1 MYTVGTVF
9 QTTYKSSK
17 SGFTG
22 NILGQQQLRSGS
34 GKRNKEIREQMQL
47 LSSSN
52 NQASGNYQNGAG
64 NKVFVAQSKSF
75 VETMRDY
82 NETLRN
88 QRLNKKDT
96 SNLLKKLKYS
106 FKNISGKLIRSK
118 TSVSARQVAGEAK
131 REVLRLKQQKQSGKY
146 DNEEIDAAIN
156 HAKAMER
163 VAKKKVRHLEEEEL
177 AKACGACLDRLEEY
191 QKDLEDEWEEQDVL
205 ESENNVTAYNASVEE
220 PASEG
225 CEYSLSDLVSLNAEA
240 DSYFENMEV
249 MTSELENLT
258 GEMMDEL
265 AESMTD
271 MLSEMGLDELLDIF
285 SSVKQD
291 MDPTD
296 LKLMKIKHRTKEL
309 KEIAKADAEYLK
321 AIFEHLEKQKS
332 GPSAPLENAASTGN
346 SALIPNAVSV
356 AAPAMAV
363 GISEPVIDVSL

>member
-1 MYTVGTVF
+1 MYTVGTIF
-9 QTTYKSSK
+9 QTTYNSSK
-17 SGFTG
+17 SRFPG
-22 NILGQQQLRSGS
+22 NTFGQQQLQSDS
-34 GKRNKEIREQMQL
+34 GKRNKEIREQMRL
-47 LSSSN
+47 LSGSD
-52 NQASGNYQNGAG
+52 NQVYGNCQNGAG
-64 NKVFVAQSKSF
+64 NKVFVAQPKSF

-118 TSVSARQVAGEAK
+118 TSVAARQVAGEAK

-146 DNEEIDAAIN
+146 DNEEIEAAIN

-191 QKDLEDEWEEQDVL
+191 QEDLEDEWEEQDVL
-205 ESENNVTAYNASVEE
+205 ESENNVTAFKAGIEE
-220 PASEG
+220 PAS
-225 CEYSLSDLVSLNAEA
+225 
-240 DSYFENMEV
+240 
-249 MTSELENLT
+249 ENLT

-265 AESMTD
+265 TESMTD

-332 GPSAPLENAASTGN
+332 GPSAPLENAVSTGN
-346 SALIPNAVSV
+346 SALTPNAVSV

>member
-52 NQASGNYQNGAG
+52 NQASVNYQKGAG

-118 TSVSARQVAGEAK
+118 TSVAARQVAGEAK

-146 DNEEIDAAIN
+146 DNEEIEAAIN

-205 ESENNVTAYNASVEE
+205 EPENNVTAFKAGIEE
-220 PASEG
+220 PAS
-225 CEYSLSDLVSLNAEA
+225 
-240 DSYFENMEV
+240 
-249 MTSELENLT
+249 ENLT

-265 AESMTD
+265 TVSMTD

-332 GPSAPLENAASTGN
+332 GPSAPLENAVSTDN
-346 SALIPNAVSV
+346 SALTPNAVSV

>member
-1 MYTVGTVF
+1 MYTVGTIF
-9 QTTYKSSK
+9 QTTYNSSK
-17 SGFTG
+17 SRFPG
-22 NILGQQQLRSGS
+22 NTVGQQQLQSDS
-34 GKRNKEIREQMQL
+34 GKRNKEIREQMRL
-47 LSSSN
+47 LSGSD
-52 NQASGNYQNGAG
+52 NQVYGNCQNGAG
-64 NKVFVAQSKSF
+64 NKVFVAQPKSF

-118 TSVSARQVAGEAK
+118 TSVAARQVAGEAK

-146 DNEEIDAAIN
+146 DNEEIEAAIN

-205 ESENNVTAYNASVEE
+205 EPENNVTAFKAGIEE
-220 PASEG
+220 PAS
-225 CEYSLSDLVSLNAEA
+225 
-240 DSYFENMEV
+240 
-249 MTSELENLT
+249 ENLT

-265 AESMTD
+265 TVSMTD

-332 GPSAPLENAASTGN
+332 GSSAPLENAVSTGN
-346 SALIPNAVSV
+346 SALTPNAVSV

>member
-1 MYTVGTVF
+1 MYTVGTIF
-9 QTTYKSSK
+9 QTTYNSSK
-17 SGFTG
+17 SRFPG
-22 NILGQQQLRSGS
+22 NTFGQQQLQSDS
-34 GKRNKEIREQMQL
+34 GKRNKEIREQMRL
-47 LSSSN
+47 LSGSD
-52 NQASGNYQNGAG
+52 NQVYGNCQNGAG
-64 NKVFVAQSKSF
+64 NKVFVAQPKSF

-118 TSVSARQVAGEAK
+118 TSVAARQVAGEAK

-146 DNEEIDAAIN
+146 DNEEIEAAIN

-205 ESENNVTAYNASVEE
+205 ESENNVTAFKAGIEE
-220 PASEG
+220 PAS
-225 CEYSLSDLVSLNAEA
+225 
-240 DSYFENMEV
+240 
-249 MTSELENLT
+249 ENLT

-265 AESMTD
+265 TESMTD

-332 GPSAPLENAASTGN
+332 GSSAPLENAVSTGN
-346 SALIPNAVSV
+346 SALTPNAVSV

>member
-1 MYTVGTVF
+1 MYTVGTIF
-9 QTTYKSSK
+9 QTTYNSSK
-17 SGFTG
+17 SRFPG
-22 NILGQQQLRSGS
+22 NTFGQQQLQSDS
-34 GKRNKEIREQMQL
+34 GKRNKEIREQMRL
-47 LSSSN
+47 LSGSD
-52 NQASGNYQNGAG
+52 NQVYGNCQNGAG
-64 NKVFVAQSKSF
+64 NKVFVAQPKSF

-118 TSVSARQVAGEAK
+118 TSVAARQVAGEAK

-146 DNEEIDAAIN
+146 DNEEIEAAIN

-205 ESENNVTAYNASVEE
+205 EPENNVTAFKAGIEE
-220 PASEG
+220 PAS
-225 CEYSLSDLVSLNAEA
+225 
-240 DSYFENMEV
+240 
-249 MTSELENLT
+249 ENLT

-265 AESMTD
+265 TESMTD

-332 GPSAPLENAASTGN
+332 GPSAPLENAVSTGN
-346 SALIPNAVSV
+346 SALTPNAVSV
-356 AAPAMAV
+356 TAPAMAV

>member
-1 MYTVGTVF
+1 MYTVGTIF
-9 QTTYKSSK
+9 QTTYNSSK
-17 SGFTG
+17 SRFPG
-22 NILGQQQLRSGS
+22 NTFGQQQLQSDS
-34 GKRNKEIREQMQL
+34 GKRNKEIREQMRL
-47 LSSSN
+47 LSGSD
-52 NQASGNYQNGAG
+52 NQVYGNCQNGAG
-64 NKVFVAQSKSF
+64 NKVFVAQPKSF

-118 TSVSARQVAGEAK
+118 TSVAARQVAGEAK

-146 DNEEIDAAIN
+146 DNEEIEAAIN

-191 QKDLEDEWEEQDVL
+191 QKDLGDEWEEQDVS
-205 ESENNVTAYNASVEE
+205 ESENNVTAFKAGIEE
-220 PASEG
+220 PAS
-225 CEYSLSDLVSLNAEA
+225 
-240 DSYFENMEV
+240 
-249 MTSELENLT
+249 ENLT

-265 AESMTD
+265 TVSMTD

-332 GPSAPLENAASTGN
+332 GPSAPLENAVSTGN
-346 SALIPNAVSV
+346 SALTPNAVSV

>member
-1 MYTVGTVF
+1 MYTVGTIF
-9 QTTYKSSK
+9 QTTYNSSK
-17 SGFTG
+17 SRFPG
-22 NILGQQQLRSGS
+22 NTFGQQQLQSDS
-34 GKRNKEIREQMQL
+34 GKRNKEIREQMRL
-47 LSSSN
+47 LSGSD
-52 NQASGNYQNGAG
+52 NQVYGNCQNGAG
-64 NKVFVAQSKSF
+64 NKVFVAQPKSF

-118 TSVSARQVAGEAK
+118 TSVAARQVAGEAK

-146 DNEEIDAAIN
+146 DNEEIEAAIN

-205 ESENNVTAYNASVEE
+205 EPENNVTAFKAGIEE
-220 PASEG
+220 P
-225 CEYSLSDLVSLNAEA
+225 VS
-240 DSYFENMEV
+240 
-249 MTSELENLT
+249 ENLT

-265 AESMTD
+265 TESMTD

-332 GPSAPLENAASTGN
+332 GPSAPLENAVSTGN
-346 SALIPNAVSV
+346 SALTPNAVSV

>member
-1 MYTVGTVF
+1 MYTVGTIF
-9 QTTYKSSK
+9 QTTYNSSK
-17 SGFTG
+17 SRFPG
-22 NILGQQQLRSGS
+22 NTFGQQQLQSDS
-34 GKRNKEIREQMQL
+34 GKRNKEIREQMRL
-47 LSSSN
+47 LSGSD
-52 NQASGNYQNGAG
+52 NQVYGNCQNGAG
-64 NKVFVAQSKSF
+64 NKVFVAQPKSF

-118 TSVSARQVAGEAK
+118 TSVAARQVAGEAK

-146 DNEEIDAAIN
+146 DNEEIEAAIN

-191 QKDLEDEWEEQDVL
+191 QKDLEDEREEQDVL
-205 ESENNVTAYNASVEE
+205 ESENNVTAFKAGIEE
-220 PASEG
+220 PAS
-225 CEYSLSDLVSLNAEA
+225 
-240 DSYFENMEV
+240 
-249 MTSELENLT
+249 ENLT

-265 AESMTD
+265 TESMTD

-332 GPSAPLENAASTGN
+332 GPSAPLENAVSTGN
-346 SALIPNAVSV
+346 SALTPNAVSV

>member
-1 MYTVGTVF
+1 MYTVGTIF
-9 QTTYKSSK
+9 QTTYNSSK
-17 SGFTG
+17 SRFPG
-22 NILGQQQLRSGS
+22 NTFGQQQLQSDS
-34 GKRNKEIREQMQL
+34 GKRNKEIREQMRL
-47 LSSSN
+47 LSGSD
-52 NQASGNYQNGAG
+52 NQVYGNCQNGAG
-64 NKVFVAQSKSF
+64 NKVFVAQPKSF

-118 TSVSARQVAGEAK
+118 TSVAARQVAGEAK

-146 DNEEIDAAIN
+146 DNEEIEAAIN

-205 ESENNVTAYNASVEE
+205 EPENNVTAFKAGIEE
-220 PASEG
+220 P
-225 CEYSLSDLVSLNAEA
+225 VS
-240 DSYFENMEV
+240 
-249 MTSELENLT
+249 ENLT

-265 AESMTD
+265 TESMTD

-332 GPSAPLENAASTGN
+332 GPSAPLENAVSTGN
-346 SALIPNAVSV
+346 SALTPNAVSV
-356 AAPAMAV
+356 AAPAIAV

>member
-1 MYTVGTVF
+1 MYTVGTIF
-9 QTTYKSSK
+9 QTTYNSSK
-17 SGFTG
+17 SRFPG
-22 NILGQQQLRSGS
+22 NTFGQQQLQSDS
-34 GKRNKEIREQMQL
+34 GKRNKEIREQMRL

-64 NKVFVAQSKSF
+64 NKVFVAQPKSF

-118 TSVSARQVAGEAK
+118 TSVAARQVAGEAK

-146 DNEEIDAAIN
+146 DNEEIEAAIN

-191 QKDLEDEWEEQDVL
+191 QKDLEDEWEEQDVS
-205 ESENNVTAYNASVEE
+205 ESENNVTAFKAGIEE
-220 PASEG
+220 P
-225 CEYSLSDLVSLNAEA
+225 VS
-240 DSYFENMEV
+240 
-249 MTSELENLT
+249 ENLT

-265 AESMTD
+265 TESMTD

-332 GPSAPLENAASTGN
+332 GPSAPLENAVSTGN
-346 SALIPNAVSV
+346 SALTPNAVSV

>member
-1 MYTVGTVF
+1 MYTVGTIF
-9 QTTYKSSK
+9 QTTYNSSK
-17 SGFTG
+17 SRFPG
-22 NILGQQQLRSGS
+22 NTFGQQQLQSDS
-34 GKRNKEIREQMQL
+34 GKRNKEIREQMRL
-47 LSSSN
+47 LSGSD
-52 NQASGNYQNGAG
+52 NQVYGNCQNGAG
-64 NKVFVAQSKSF
+64 NKVFVAQPKSF

-118 TSVSARQVAGEAK
+118 TSVAARQVAGEAK

-146 DNEEIDAAIN
+146 DNEEIEAAIN

-191 QKDLEDEWEEQDVL
+191 QKDLEDEWEEQDVS
-205 ESENNVTAYNASVEE
+205 ESENNVTAFKAGIEE
-220 PASEG
+220 PAS
-225 CEYSLSDLVSLNAEA
+225 
-240 DSYFENMEV
+240 
-249 MTSELENLT
+249 ENLT

-265 AESMTD
+265 TESMTD

-332 GPSAPLENAASTGN
+332 GPSAPLENAVSTGN
-346 SALIPNAVSV
+346 SALTPNAVSV
-356 AAPAMAV
+356 TAPAMAV

>member
-1 MYTVGTVF
+1 MYTVGTIF
-9 QTTYKSSK
+9 QTTYNSSK
-17 SGFTG
+17 SRFPG
-22 NILGQQQLRSGS
+22 NTFGQQQLQSDS
-34 GKRNKEIREQMQL
+34 GKRNKEIREQMRL
-47 LSSSN
+47 LSGSD
-52 NQASGNYQNGAG
+52 NQVYGNCQNGAG
-64 NKVFVAQSKSF
+64 NKVFVAQPKSF

-118 TSVSARQVAGEAK
+118 TSVAARQVAGEAK

-146 DNEEIDAAIN
+146 DNEEIEAAIN

-205 ESENNVTAYNASVEE
+205 ESENNVTAFKAGIEE
-220 PASEG
+220 P
-225 CEYSLSDLVSLNAEA
+225 
-240 DSYFENMEV
+240 
-249 MTSELENLT
+249 TSENLT

-265 AESMTD
+265 TESMTD

-332 GPSAPLENAASTGN
+332 GPSAPLENAVSTGN
-346 SALIPNAVSV
+346 SALTPNAVSV

>member
-1 MYTVGTVF
+1 MYTVGTIF
-9 QTTYKSSK
+9 QTTYNSSK
-17 SGFTG
+17 SRFPG
-22 NILGQQQLRSGS
+22 NTFGQQQLQSDS
-34 GKRNKEIREQMQL
+34 GKRNKEIREQMRL
-47 LSSSN
+47 LSGSD
-52 NQASGNYQNGAG
+52 NQVYGNCQNGAG
-64 NKVFVAQSKSF
+64 NKVFVAQPKSF

-118 TSVSARQVAGEAK
+118 TSVAARQVAGEAK

-146 DNEEIDAAIN
+146 DNEEIEAAIN

-205 ESENNVTAYNASVEE
+205 EPENNVTTFKAGIEG
-220 PASEG
+220 PAS
-225 CEYSLSDLVSLNAEA
+225 
-240 DSYFENMEV
+240 
-249 MTSELENLT
+249 ENLT

-265 AESMTD
+265 TESMTD

-332 GPSAPLENAASTGN
+332 GSSAPLENAVSTGN
-346 SALIPNAVSV
+346 SALTPNAVSV

>member
-9 QTTYKSSK
+9 QTTYNSSK
-17 SGFTG
+17 SRFPG
-22 NILGQQQLRSGS
+22 NTFGQQQLQSDS
-34 GKRNKEIREQMQL
+34 GKRNKEIREQMRL
-47 LSSSN
+47 LSGSD
-52 NQASGNYQNGAG
+52 NQVYGNCQNGAG
-64 NKVFVAQSKSF
+64 NKVFVAQPKSF

-118 TSVSARQVAGEAK
+118 TSVAARQVAGEAK

-146 DNEEIDAAIN
+146 DNEEIEAAIN

-205 ESENNVTAYNASVEE
+205 ESENNVTAFKAGIEE
-220 PASEG
+220 PAS
-225 CEYSLSDLVSLNAEA
+225 
-240 DSYFENMEV
+240 
-249 MTSELENLT
+249 ENLT

-265 AESMTD
+265 TESMTD

-332 GPSAPLENAASTGN
+332 GPSAPLENAVSTGN
-346 SALIPNAVSV
+346 SALTPNAVSV
-356 AAPAMAV
+356 TAPAMAV

>member
-1 MYTVGTVF
+1 MYTVGTIF
-9 QTTYKSSK
+9 QTTYNSSK
-17 SGFTG
+17 LRFPG
-22 NILGQQQLRSGS
+22 NTFGQQQLQSDS
-34 GKRNKEIREQMQL
+34 GKRNKEIREQMRL
-47 LSSSN
+47 LSGSD
-52 NQASGNYQNGAG
+52 NQVYGNCQNGAG
-64 NKVFVAQSKSF
+64 NKVFVAQPKSF

-118 TSVSARQVAGEAK
+118 TSVAARQVAGEAK

-146 DNEEIDAAIN
+146 DNEEIEAAIN

-191 QKDLEDEWEEQDVL
+191 QKDLEDEWEEQDVS
-205 ESENNVTAYNASVEE
+205 ESENNVTAFKAGIEE
-220 PASEG
+220 PAS
-225 CEYSLSDLVSLNAEA
+225 
-240 DSYFENMEV
+240 
-249 MTSELENLT
+249 ENLT

-265 AESMTD
+265 TESMTD

-332 GPSAPLENAASTGN
+332 GPSAPLENAVSTGN
-346 SALIPNAVSV
+346 SALTPNAVSV

>member
-1 MYTVGTVF
+1 MYTVGTIF
-9 QTTYKSSK
+9 QTTYNSSK
-17 SGFTG
+17 SRFPG
-22 NILGQQQLRSGS
+22 NTFGQQQLQSDS
-34 GKRNKEIREQMQL
+34 GKRNKEIREQMRL
-47 LSSSN
+47 LSGSD
-52 NQASGNYQNGAG
+52 NQVYGNCQNGAG
-64 NKVFVAQSKSF
+64 NKVFVAQPKSF

-118 TSVSARQVAGEAK
+118 TSVAARQVAGEAK

-146 DNEEIDAAIN
+146 DNEEIEAAIN

-205 ESENNVTAYNASVEE
+205 EPENNVTAFKAGIEE
-220 PASEG
+220 PAS
-225 CEYSLSDLVSLNAEA
+225 
-240 DSYFENMEV
+240 
-249 MTSELENLT
+249 ENLT

-265 AESMTD
+265 TESMTD

-332 GPSAPLENAASTGN
+332 GPSAPLENAVSTDN
-346 SALIPNAVSV
+346 SALTPNAVSV